1 MSDIVGHG
9 FANVR
14 RDRHAVVPLAF
25 ASNDEFTGAPVD
37 IVELDSNDLLRPKA
51 QTGKQK
57 HHGVVTSAELGVAS
71 DGSENGLHL
80 FRRDMTGKPGRRA
93 VRHFRDAERQVRKR
107 QPLSENRYWRK
118 LRRYVARFLS
128 R

>member
-51 QTGKQK
+51 QTGK
-57 HHGVVTSAELGVAS
+57 HTSAELGSLRTAARTAS
-71 DGSENGLHL
+71 TCSG
-80 FRRDMTGKPGRRA
+80 
-93 VRHFRDAERQVRKR
+93 VI
-107 QPLSENRYWRK
+107 
-118 LRRYVARFLS
+118 
-128 R
+128 